1 MSTRAATAGPPK
13 CPAAAG
19 HGRHTNQEEEAVGV
33 LDAVRGRVAAP
44 GTLAWQLSAVPRQVL
59 GVPTSDRATVPFLAA
74 VVGTAVAGLVEW
86 PVALLVGAGYL
97 LSRSLARPDEHLT
110 APKWKAPSGRT
121 TGRDST

>member
-33 LDAVRGRVAAP
+33 LDAVRGHVAAP